1 MSATSVWTMEE
12 AQAMVKEI
20 KTAIKSIV
28 NGTAQEYR
36 IGSRTYTALN
46 LEELNAMLNYFGN
59 VVEAL
64 SGKVRTNRVVRVVP
78 RDL

>member
-1 MSATSVWTMEE
+1 MSVTSVWTMEE
-12 AQAMVKEI
+12 AQAMVAEI

-28 NGTAQEYR
+28 NGTAKGYR
-36 IGSRTYTALN
+36 IGTREYTALD
-46 LEELNAMLNYFGN
+46 LEELNSMLNYFGN
-59 VVEAL
+59 VVESL

>member
-1 MSATSVWTMEE
+1 MAATSVWTLEE
-12 AQAMVKEI
+12 AQTMVEEI

-28 NGTAQEYR
+28 NGTARAYKVGTRE
-36 IGSRTYTALN
+36 YTALD
-46 LEELNAMLNYFGN
+46 LDELNAMLNYFGN
-59 VVEAL
+59 VVESL